1 MMWYKE
7 KLDTQKEC
15 LTIEPSDEQRDHGN
29 NWEKRARTYY
39 GFLGFFFFFPLVLVS
54 FQLCGRT
61 QRTKMILA
69 KEK

>member
-1 MMWYKE
+1 MMMWYKE
-7 KLDTQKEC
+7 KLDTQKGC

-29 NWEKRARTYY
+29 NREKRARTYY
-39 GFLGFFFFFPLVLVS
+39 GYLGFFFPLVLVS

-61 QRTKMILA
+61 QRTKMIFA